1 MSNKPDNVGFV
12 IGDPQSGAIIIGKD
26 EKVDRK
32 REIQINSRSLAAIKL
47 FDDGGFQIRSN
58 DSGIKTQEKDEI
70 YSNGPEGLVITA
82 TNGNVNISA
91 PLGEITLQARAIR
104 LKSTGS
110 NKEDVLRISSDSD
123 VSITAIDDIRIA
135 SDQLAIGAKSKAI
148 FASGG
153 SLNICGRGGVSIT
166 EPKTKL
172 IPTSTK
178 DFLEK
183 LINTVFPEI
192 C

>member
-26 EKVDRK
+26 EGVTRK

-47 FDDGGFQIRSN
+47 FDDGGFQIRSH
-58 DSGIKTQEKDEI
+58 DSGIENKLKDEI
-70 YSNGPEGLVITA
+70 ESNLPEGLVINA
-82 TNGNVNISA
+82 TKGNINISA
-91 PLGEITLQARAIR
+91 AGEITLQARAIR
-104 LKSTGS
+104 LKSTGA
-110 NKEDVLRISSDSD
+110 NKEDALRISSDSD
-123 VSITAIDDIRIA
+123 VSISAMDDIRIA
-135 SDQLAIGAKSKAI
+135 SDQLAICAKSKAI
-148 FASGG
+148 FVSGG
-153 SLNICGRGGVSIT
+153 ILNICGRGGVSIT

>member
-1 MSNKPDNVGFV
+1 MTDKPDNLGFV
-12 IGDPQSGAIIIGKD
+12 LGDPQSGAIIIGKD
-26 EKVDRK
+26 TDVNRK
-32 REIQINSRSLAAIKL
+32 REIQINSRSLAAIRL

-58 DSGIKTQEKDEI
+58 LSGVENQEKDEI
-70 YSNGPEGLVITA
+70 YSNGPKGLNITS
-82 TNGNVNISA
+82 TLGDINISA
-91 PLGEITLQARAIR
+91 PWGEITLEARAIR
-104 LKSTGS
+104 IKSTGTD
-110 NKEDVLRISSDSD
+110 KEDLIRISSDSD
-123 VSITAIDDIRIA
+123 VSITALDDIRIA

-153 SLNICGRGGVSIT
+153 SLNICGRGGVAIT

-178 DFLEK
+178 DFLDK
-183 LINTVFPEI
+183 LIGIVFPDL